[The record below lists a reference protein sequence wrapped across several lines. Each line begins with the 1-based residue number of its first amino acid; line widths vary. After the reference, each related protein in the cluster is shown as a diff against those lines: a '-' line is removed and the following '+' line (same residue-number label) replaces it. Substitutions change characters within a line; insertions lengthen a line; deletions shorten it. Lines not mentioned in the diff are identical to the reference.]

1 MASFDF
7 ETLRPVLE
15 QPRQD
20 LCQNVLALCLPY
32 LPPEPAEGWLKWT
45 YHFLTL
51 GLYPEADTM
60 PDSDTAGGAAL
71 YVQALEWALERERAP
86 FDPLTDLLAVPP
98 EQAARSRVAGEY
110 EKFLKLVQDS
120 HLMALLRIGRA
131 CMPFDT
137 ASHIIGVHNVAL
149 HAGLL
154 AQKAGLDVDLPLV
167 SAASLAHD
175 VGKFGCRGADARRV
189 PYLHYYYTWTWL
201 EDAGLEEIGQVA
213 ANHSTWDLEFENL
226 PIESLLL
233 IYADFRVR
241 GHREDGREVMEIL
254 SLERSR
260 DVIFSKLADMTEEKQ
275 RRYRTVYCKLRDF
288 EAFLMAHGVSPDL
301 EQTVLEPEQR
311 IDPALRSPE
320 GALSALR
327 QMTFESNVR
336 LMHTITADRSFDQ
349 LLEQARG
356 ERTSS
361 ALRTY
366 LRLLNEYSAYMSR
379 ANKQKTLAF
388 LYELLM
394 HAEGDVRRRA
404 AQIMGQIL
412 ANSGPRYRKE
422 LPVGAP
428 KAAMAPAVMAILDKA
443 VELWDGY
450 VEQCLHPD
458 RRITAN
464 HAQRIS
470 GSLKAIVQSLFACC
484 AREDAAALAGP
495 LLRRL
500 EGASAEE
507 RFILVDAL
515 CHVPLY
521 ALQDGSG
528 SLLAAAALPL
538 LEGPVHHRLAALLY
552 WEHFLPL
559 LRETTDPDMAQALD
573 TLEQDGEFAVSYL
586 AHRIRSRLLPV
597 SRPAP
602 PVDAARLYLSNLKN
616 AVHWL
621 VKLVQIDALCDD
633 AVTNPQSA
641 FHTAMHLSNLL
652 SVSEH
657 LPVREHAGE
666 GLLRI
671 ASHLTVDQR
680 NEIAVDLL
688 RELEN
693 GRSQVSR
700 FIPPYLGRLL
710 CLLPQKEFDE
720 SVDFLEELIRS
731 GVERSARAA
740 CYTLGE
746 ILNVIQ
752 NHPGVSQRA
761 LGMLATGVAHYKDS
775 IHQTAL
781 TALCRDVFSSER
793 LPLQA
798 RREAF
803 LRIHKKLLC
812 LLAEPR
818 ENRLTFFNRAAM
830 LNHLYRFLVS
840 CEVLLGD
847 FPQAPAKP
855 VAFFPGT
862 FDPFSTGH
870 KRIVEEIRALGFEVY
885 LAVDEF
891 SWSKRTLPKL
901 QRRKIVSMSVAGLWD
916 VYLFP
921 DEIPINIAMPE
932 DLAAL
937 KNLFPGRR
945 LYLAAGSDVIRN
957 ASAYQ
962 STAPGSAADY
972 NHVIFF
978 REHTEKDQAVALSS
992 IIRGELKLLSLP
1004 AYYEAVS
1011 STRIREYV
1019 DQNMDISML
1028 VDPIAQSYIYEN
1040 GLYLRSPQFKQVLK
1054 PQELYYLQ
1062 YSAASFP
1069 AELRYCV
1076 RGRRPTAVGLYTR
1089 DKDRLL
1095 GWACGH
1101 TASPS
1106 ELLEVVEDIE
1116 TTSYVR
1122 RHTSGRILVLD
1133 QVRCEGPDDSEI
1145 CRRLVNELLAR
1156 SLTQDNTYGLC
1167 RLEDSRPALLE
1178 ALEQVGFAPIP
1189 RQKGLYYV
1197 DMRDPMVLI
1206 QDVYLAIKPPHR
1218 DDPAVKDVVERCR
1231 PALRRSL
1238 TQLFPGCLV
1247 LTFDAEMLNQALM
1260 TKVQEHN
1267 HVTDVP
1273 PGVRRL
1279 GACMCVPYGKIL
1291 SDAIVPNTVT
1301 KTLHVEKVYTPD
1313 ITSFTV
1319 EEYPGY
1325 SSLVNQIRTIKSFRR
1340 PVLLVD
1346 DLLHKG
1352 YRIDNLDPLF
1362 KAEGVDVACIIV
1374 GIMSGRGNDLMERQG
1389 RRVDCE
1395 YFIPNL
1401 HYWFTES
1408 SIYPFLGGDSVEG
1421 RSAMEQML
1429 PSVNMILPYYYPRYI
1444 YDATAEGIR
1453 RVSRTALENAR
1464 AILEVLERQHQ
1475 KTFNTVLTLR
1485 RLGEAIHSPRLPDKG
1500 KRMQYDLSVPASAYV
1515 ADDLALL
1522 DRTKT
1527 DAATTSEE

>member
-1 MASFDF
+1 MTTFSY
-7 ETLRPVLE
+7 ESLLPVLE
-15 QPRQD
+15 KSREE
-20 LCQNVLALCLPY
+20 LCGNVLTRCLPWM
-32 LPPEPAEGWLKWT
+32 PAEPENGWLRWT
-45 YHFLTL
+45 YDYLTL
-51 GLYPEADTM
+51 GLYPDPNAVIDPTLAEGADF
-60 PDSDTAGGAAL
+60 
-71 YVQALEWALERERAP
+71 YVSALEWAMEREAEE
-86 FDPLTDLLAVPP
+86 FDPLTDLLEVP
-98 EQAARSRVAGEY
+98 ESDSRVVDEY
-110 EKFLKLVQDS
+110 NRFRELVKRT

-149 HAGLL
+149 HAGIL
-154 AQKAGLDVDLPLV
+154 ARKAGLTVDLPLV
-167 SAASLAHD
+167 SAAALAHD
-175 VGKFGCRGADARRV
+175 VGKFGCRGEDAKRV

-201 EDAGLEEIGQVA
+201 DAAGLEEIGQVA

-226 PIESLLL
+226 PMESLLL

-241 GHREDGREVMEIL
+241 GERVNGKEVMRIC
-254 SLERSR
+254 SLEESR

-275 RRYRTVYCKLRDF
+275 RRYRTVYAKLRDF
-288 EAFLMAHGVSPDL
+288 EAFLLAHGVSPDL
-301 EQTVLEPEQR
+301 SSREPEPER
-311 IDPALRSPE
+311 HLDPALESAA
-320 GALSALR
+320 GALRGLR
-327 QMTFESNVR
+327 RMTFESNVR
-336 LMHTITADRSFDQ
+336 LMHTITTDRSFDQ

-366 LRLLNEYSAYMSR
+366 LRLLSEYNAYMSR
-379 ANKQKTLAF
+379 TNKQKSLAF

-394 HAEGDVRRRA
+394 HSEGDVRRRA
-404 AQIMGQIL
+404 AWIMGQIL

-428 KAAMAPAVMAILDKA
+428 KEAMAPAMMAILDKS

-470 GSLKAIVQSLFACC
+470 NSLKAVAESLFANC
-484 AREDAAALAGP
+484 ASEDAAVLVKP

-500 EGASAEE
+500 EDAAASD
-507 RFILVDAL
+507 RYLLVDAL
-515 CHVPLY
+515 CYVPVS
-521 ALQDGSG
+521 ALEGEDRTA
-528 SLLAAAALPL
+528 LAQAALPL
-538 LEGPVHHRLAALLY
+538 VRGPVHERLTALQY
-552 WEHFLPL
+552 WEHLLPL
-559 LRETTDPDMAQALD
+559 LRQDAAAVPETAWTE
-573 TLEQDGEFAVSYL
+573 LEQDGEFAVSYL
-586 AHRIRSRLLPV
+586 ARRVKKRLGIHSSPV
-597 SRPAP
+597 ST
-602 PVDAARLYLSNLKN
+602 VDVSQIYLSNLKTV
-616 AVHWL
+616 VHWA
-621 VKLVQIDALCDD
+621 VKLVQIDALCDE
-633 AVTNPQSA
+633 AAANTQSA

-671 ASHLTVDQR
+671 ANLLTVDQR
-680 NEIAVDLL
+680 NEIVVDLL

-700 FIPPYLGRLL
+700 FISPYLGRLL

-720 SVDFLEELIRS
+720 SVDFLEELIH
-731 GVERSARAA
+731 GGAERSARAA

-746 ILNVIQ
+746 ILNVID
-752 NHPGVSQRA
+752 NHPGVSSRV
-761 LGMLATGVAHYKDS
+761 LGLLATAVAHYKDS

-781 TALCRDVFSSER
+781 TALCRDVFASRR
-793 LPLQA
+793 LPLTV
-798 RREAF
+798 RRKAF
-803 LRIHKKLLC
+803 LKIHKKLLC

-818 ENRLTFFNRAAM
+818 ESRLTFFNRAAM
-830 LNHLYRFLVS
+830 LNHLYRFLVE
-840 CEVLLGD
+840 CEVNLGT
-847 FPQAPAKP
+847 FPVLPVKP

-870 KRIVEEIRALGFEVY
+870 KRIVEEILALGFEVY

-901 QRRKIVSMSVAGLWD
+901 RRRKIVSMSVAGLRD

-921 DEIPINIAMPE
+921 DEIPVNIAMPE

-937 KNLFPGRR
+937 KALFPGRE
-945 LYLAAGSDVIRN
+945 LYLVAGSDVIRN

-962 STAPGSAADY
+962 STRPGSAADY
-972 NHVIFF
+972 NHVIFY
-978 REHTEKDQAVALSS
+978 REETEKAHDTPLET
-992 IIRGELKLLSLP
+992 IIRGKLKLLSLP
-1004 AYYEAVS
+1004 SYYETVS

-1019 DQNMDISML
+1019 DQNLDISML

-1040 GLYLRSPQFKQVLK
+1040 GLYLRSPQYKQVLE
-1054 PQELYYLQ
+1054 PQELYYKQ
-1062 YSAASFP
+1062 YTAATMP
-1069 AELRYCV
+1069 ADLRYYA
-1076 RGRRPTAVGLYTR
+1076 RGTKPVAVGLYTR
-1089 DKDRLL
+1089 SHDRLL

-1116 TTSYVR
+1116 TASYVR
-1122 RHTSGRILVLD
+1122 RHTSGRVLVLD
-1133 QVRCEGPDDSEI
+1133 RVHCEDGDDSET

-1156 SLTQDNTYGLC
+1156 SLTGDNTYGLC
-1167 RLEDSRPALLE
+1167 RLEEVRPDLME

-1197 DMRDPMVLI
+1197 DMRDPMMLV
-1206 QDVYLAIKPPHR
+1206 QDVYLSIKPPHR
-1218 DDPAVKDVVERCR
+1218 DDPEVQAVVERCR

-1238 TQLFPGCLV
+1238 AQLFPGCLV

-1279 GACMCVPYGKIL
+1279 GSHMCVPYGKIL

-1301 KTLHVEKVYTPD
+1301 KTLHVEKVYTQD
-1313 ITSFTV
+1313 IASFTV

-1325 SSLVNQIRTIKSFRR
+1325 STLVNQIRTIKSFRR

-1362 KAEGVDVACIIV
+1362 KAEGVDIRCIIV
-1374 GIMSGRGNDLMERQG
+1374 GIMSGRGHDLMELQG

-1421 RSAMEQML
+1421 RGKMAQML
-1429 PSVNMILPYYYPRYI
+1429 PSINMILPYYYPGYI
-1444 YDATAEGIR
+1444 YDATPEGIR
-1453 RVSRTALENAR
+1453 RISKTALENAR
-1464 AILEVLERQHQ
+1464 AILEVLERRHQ
-1475 KTFNTVLTLR
+1475 KTFNTTLTLR
-1485 RLGEAIHSPRLPDKG
+1485 RLGEAVHSPRLPDKG

-1522 DRTKT
+1522 ERTKV
-1527 DAATTSEE
+1527 E